1 MATMER
7 PEMSSRAAVRTG
19 WGDVFAS
26 AMKTALVAFVVL
38 QIKELVDAGA
48 LDTKATAVDAV
59 LIAVGLLLVN
69 AILKWAKG

>member
-7 PEMSSRAAVRTG
+7 PEGSRVAVRSG

-26 AMKTALVAFVVL
+26 TAKTALVAFVVL

-59 LIAVGLLLVN
+59 LIAVGMFLVN
-69 AILKWAKG
+69 AVLKWANG

>member
-7 PEMSSRAAVRTG
+7 PEMSSSAAGRAG
-19 WGDVFAS
+19 WGDVFAGTV
-26 AMKTALVAFVVL
+26 KTALVAFVVL

-59 LIAVGLLLVN
+59 LIAVGLMLVN
-69 AILKWAKG
+69 AVLKWARG

>member
-7 PEMSSRAAVRTG
+7 PERSSSVTGRTG
-19 WGDVFAS
+19 WGNVFAS
-26 AMKTALVAFVVL
+26 TMKTALVAFVVL

-59 LIAVGLLLVN
+59 LIAVGIFLVD
-69 AILKWAKG
+69 AILKWARG

>member
-7 PEMSSRAAVRTG
+7 PERPSSVAGRAG
-19 WGDVFAS
+19 WGDVFADT
-26 AMKTALVAFVVL
+26 MKTALVAFVVL

-59 LIAVGLLLVN
+59 LIAVGILLVN
-69 AILKWAKG
+69 AVIKWSRG